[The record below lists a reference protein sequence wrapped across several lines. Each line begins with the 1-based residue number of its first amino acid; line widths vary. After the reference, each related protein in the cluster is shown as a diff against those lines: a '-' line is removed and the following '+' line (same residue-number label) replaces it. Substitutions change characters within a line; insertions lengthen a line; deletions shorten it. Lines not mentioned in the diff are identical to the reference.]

1 MGVTVKEG
9 PALTIWAEVIFLP
22 HSNLQDISCS
32 KLPELKL
39 NICARETITL
49 TVCYFKAMCTSGF
62 VTITVE
68 FCVPHD
74 LAIHQRSW
82 ECTE

>member
-32 KLPELKL
+32 KLPELELDIWASK
-39 NICARETITL
+39 AITL
-49 TVCYFKAMCTSGF
+49 SKTLQVHFKSKCFEG
-62 VTITVE
+62 
-68 FCVPHD
+68 
-74 LAIHQRSW
+74 
-82 ECTE
+82 